1 MTRASSPVLTLL
13 LALLL
18 LITVVPAGA
27 AGLGVDTGLSTDD
40 SLPELVADGWR
51 LVAPGVLERQTAPG
65 VVDHYTFGREGM
77 EWERARLERDV
88 ARLRGMLETTG
99 NPDYAD
105 ALRARQEMLAELEQG
120 MASAPAASSLP
131 LVGAETL
138 SCVLTVGRDASAG
151 ATSGGVEA
159 SATASYSDTCA
170 TTGCTYAE
178 AEAYGNYDGYY
189 RSTLEQYLEQ
199 CAQYTTPDATASVFL
214 ELDHNC
220 TERGY
225 ARVKVLDNGNWN
237 TFTRDAQS
245 TACLTATIQG
255 PTATTVGYGSCKTLT
270 WSVSTSQPVN
280 GWTWTYNGAVA
291 GSAATFSRT
300 FCSSAT
306 YTYTTTYSIGV
317 TVSNDHGETASD
329 LHTVAVTRIG
339 YCDLV
344 AHDSVDEV
352 AESTARGLAV
362 GALAQ
367 PRCDRDPVD
376 PVQ

>member
-1 MTRASSPVLTLL
+1 MTRAPSTVFTLL

-18 LITVVPAGA
+18 LTAVLPAGA
-27 AGLGVDTGLSTDD
+27 AGLGVDTGLSADD

-77 EWERARLERDV
+77 EWEKARLERDV

-105 ALRARQEMLAELEQG
+105 AIRTRQQMLAELEHG

-138 SCVLTVGRDASAG
+138 SCVLTIGRQASAG
-151 ATSGGVEA
+151 ATTGGVEA

-199 CAQYTTPDATASVFL
+199 CAQYSTPDATASVFL
-214 ELDHNC
+214 QLDHNC

-245 TACLTATIQG
+245 TACLTAAIQG
-255 PTATTVGYGSCKTLT
+255 PTGTGVGYGNCKT
-270 WSVSTSQPVN
+270 WA
-280 GWTWTYNGAVA
+280 WTWNGALV
-291 GSAATFSRT
+291 GSAATYSRT
-300 FCSSAT
+300 FCSYRSYTAT
-306 YTYTTTYSIGV
+306 YTYQLGV
-317 TVSNDHGETASD
+317 TATNDHGESASD
-329 LHTVAVTRIG
+329 ARTISVTYYG
-339 YCDLV
+339 YCD
-344 AHDSVDEV
+344 
-352 AESTARGLAV
+352 GLAYQDATDV
-362 GALAQ
+362 EETTANSRITGAYEQ
-367 PRCDRDPVD
+367 PRCEPS
-376 PVQ
+376 PIEPIE